1 MTLMQL
7 ASEYLK
13 HKQALG
19 NQYKSEGYIL
29 RAFCKHLEDCPT
41 DGITLEHMQD
51 LLHAGCSS
59 ADTVARKYSVIRGFS
74 QYLSE
79 RHRIDLPILPML
91 PRNAVLSDFVPYI
104 YSHEEL
110 ACLIK
115 AIEPTCQFGH
125 ILIEA
130 HTVRAIVL
138 VLYGAGLRRGEA
150 FRLNRDDVDLDQ
162 AILTIRQ
169 TKFHKTR
176 LVPIGKDLNNALIE
190 YQQRDDL
197 IHTHFSNSPF
207 FHMRKGGRVEQ
218 FPLQRLW
225 RRLCQH
231 ANVEREGGARNQP
244 RLHDLRHTAAVHR
257 LIAWY
262 RSGVD
267 LNKLLPMLATY
278 LGHGSIAG
286 TQRYLTLT
294 PELLQE
300 ASQRFESYALGGCHE

>member
-1 MTLMQL
+1 MTLEQL
-7 ASEYLK
+7 AIEYLT

-19 NQYKSEGYIL
+19 NAYNTEAVSL
-29 RAFCKHLEDCPT
+29 RAFCKYLGDRTT
-41 DGITLEHMQD
+41 DDITLADMQNF
-51 LLHAGCSS
+51 LHTSRTS
-59 ADTVARKYSVIRGFS
+59 AASTARRHRVIGGFS
-74 QYLSE
+74 QYLSG
-79 RHRIDLPILPML
+79 RYGIDLPML
-91 PRNAVLSDFVPYI
+91 PTLPRHAEMSSFVPYI

-110 ACLIK
+110 TRLIQ

-125 ILIEA
+125 VLIEA
-130 HTVRAIVL
+130 HTARAIIL

-150 FRLNRDDVDLDQ
+150 LRLNRDDVDLDQ

-176 LVPIGKDLNNALIE
+176 LVPMGKDLNDVLTQ
-190 YQQRDDL
+190 YQRCNDL
-197 IHTHFSNSPF
+197 KHSHCSNSPF
-207 FHMRKGGRVEQ
+207 FHMRKGDRVEQ
-218 FPLQRLW
+218 FALQRLW

-267 LNKLLPMLATY
+267 VNKLLPMLSTY
-278 LGHGSIAG
+278 LGHASIAG

-300 ASQRFESYALGGCHE
+300 ASQRFESYALGDFHE

>member
-1 MTLMQL
+1 MTLERL
-7 ASEYLK
+7 ARDYLT

-19 NQYKSEGYIL
+19 NQYNSEGFVL
-29 RAFCKHLEDCPT
+29 RAFCKHLGDRQT
-41 DGITLEHMQD
+41 DGIKLEHMQD
-51 LLHAGCSS
+51 FLHAGCSS
-59 ADTVARKYSVIRGFS
+59 ADTVARKYSVIGGFS

-79 RHRIDLPILPML
+79 RHGIDLPILPML
-91 PRNAVLSDFVPYI
+91 PRNPALSSFVPYI

-110 ACLIK
+110 ARLIQ

-125 ILIEA
+125 VLIET

-138 VLYGAGLRRGEA
+138 LLYGAGLRRGEA

-176 LVPIGKDLNNALIE
+176 LVPMGKDLNDALTQ
-190 YQQRDDL
+190 YQECDDL
-197 IHTHFSNSPF
+197 LHTRCSNGPF
-207 FHMRKGGRVEQ
+207 FHMRKGGRIEQ
-218 FPLQRLW
+218 FPVQRLW

-231 ANVEREGGARNQP
+231 ANIEREGGARNQP

-300 ASQRFESYALGGCHE
+300 ASQRFESYAFGGCHE